1 MTALIVSA
9 LLALGPSAA
18 KADKPRTVELSVT
31 DKGFEPNNITVK
43 KGEPLH
49 LVVTRKTDHTCAT
62 SIDIKDAGIRKDL
75 PLNQAVA
82 IDPLCLRDG
91 NDGRRAARA
100 MTRALR
106 ADSAARARAEHA
118 CGRELRSA
126 RLRESRASSRRRW
139 QPKNLPRR
147 PEATRTERRR

>member
-18 KADKPRTVELSVT
+18 KADKPRTVELSIT

-82 IDPLCLRDG
+82 IDFTPDKAGEIRY
-91 NDGRRAARA
+91 
-100 MTRALR
+100 
-106 ADSAARARAEHA
+106 A
-118 CGRELRSA
+118 CGMGMMGGVL
-126 RLRESRASSRRRW
+126 LV
-139 QPKNLPRR
+139 Q
-147 PEATRTERRR
+147 